1 MARNERYSLGQEIF
15 EDLIGENKMVLLLLF
30 LIVATALCT
39 VWVTAQTR
47 VLTAEQGK
55 LVKENRKLESQYIH
69 LQLEENSA
77 SRRNRIQAFA
87 DKAQLQSIKKEQE
100 EILLEKK

>member
-1 MARNERYSLGQEIF
+1 MAANDRYSLGQEIF
-15 EDLIGENKMVLLLLF
+15 EDLVGENKIALLLLF
-30 LIVATALCT
+30 LVIATALCT

-55 LVKENRKLESQYIH
+55 LVKANRKLESQYIH
-69 LQLEENSA
+69 LQLEENSV
-77 SRRNRIQAFA
+77 SRRNRIEAFA
-87 DKAQLQSIKKEQE
+87 SKAQLQPIKKEQE